1 MPFRTRIKVRFG
13 DEDHAQIVYYPRF
26 FHFFHVAMEELFEAG
41 GFPFRTMFDRD
52 RLGFPAVKIE
62 CEFQTPLRMGDEVD
76 VEATVPKVGTKSVT
90 FRYRVLREEVEAAVA
105 TITCVCTDMTT
116 FSSRA
121 IPDDYRAFFAAQSP
135 KG

>member
-1 MPFRTRIKVRFG
+1 MAFRTRIKVRFG

-26 FHFFHVAMEELFEAG
+26 FHFFHVAMEELFESAG
-41 GFPFRTMFDRD
+41 FAFRAMFDRD

-62 CEFQTPLRMGDEVD
+62 CEFQTPLRMGDEVE
-76 VEATVPKVGTKSVT
+76 VEATVPHLGKKSVT
-90 FRYRVLREEVEAAVA
+90 FRYRVLRDEVQAAAA

-116 FSSRA
+116 FSSRE
-121 IPDDYRAFFAAQSP
+121 IPEPYRAFFAAHKP